1 MKRFLIAILGA
12 AVMFATV
19 ANAATLVATASP
31 DPVAQG
37 GTVQIL
43 LDMGVACAA
52 VFAVSVGTSGWFR
65 GKVPVIGRLLFL
77 SAAGLLFYAAPA
89 ADIVGGLALAGLLA
103 WRFLRGAPQ
112 PGRAG

>member
-1 MKRFLIAILGA
+1 MANTAVLIVALGILLYLGKSVLLPILA
-12 AVMFATV
+12 AVIVVYVLVNTS
-19 ANAATLVATASP
+19 AAL
-31 DPVAQG
+31 G
-37 GTVQIL
+37 
-43 LDMGVACAA
+43 
-52 VFAVSVGTSGWFR
+52 R
-65 GKVPVIGRLLFL
+65 VPVIGRLLFL